1 MPQTLPN
8 GITSPIN
15 SDAYNL
21 AADLATMG
29 NSANVIIPVAN
40 QAARDAL
47 TAVNGMVVLRQDTGA
62 IECYLSGAWVPV
74 TQVQGASPY
83 MMHAGAVTVTVP
95 AGNGAGTASVT
106 FPTAFT
112 QAPIITVNI
121 NALTGNNSYKLEAH
135 AYGQTTTGFTM
146 DLRTIDGTGVAATYA
161 IPVQWIAIQMTPA
174 SAAG

>member
-8 GITSPIN
+8 GTVVPIN

-21 AADLATMG
+21 TADLATMG
-29 NSANVIIPVAN
+29 NSSNVVYPVAN

-47 TAVNGMVVLRQDTGA
+47 TPTAGMVVLRLDTGA
-62 IECYLSGAWVPV
+62 IEAYLTGAWVPV

-83 MMHAGAVTVTVP
+83 MFHAGTVNVTVP
-95 AGNGAGTASVT
+95 VGNGAGTASVT

-121 NALTGNNSYKLEAH
+121 NAVTGSNSYKLMAH

-146 DLRTIDGTGVAATYA
+146 DLRTIDGTGVAATYTMT
-161 IPVQWIAIQMTPA
+161 VHWIAIQMTPA